1 MRAPKATM
9 RLLPALLLVLLAV
22 LPAYVGSLWTGVA
35 GLALAS
41 DATGAKPGG
50 TAEAPETGAN
60 AAAGSATA
68 TPAAPA
74 SNSNAAA
81 PSAPATPAAP
91 APSTSATTAASASGT
106 AAPAAPESGAA
117 TTDTGSAA
125 ADSSTFDPLTLTKSE
140 IDVLRQLAKRRDELD
155 ARAKALDDREALLKA
170 TEQKIAEQAKQM
182 QQLKAEY
189 EHMKTARD
197 DATEANLRRLVTVYE
212 SMKPEEAARIFET
225 MEGSVLLDVV
235 TRMGER
241 RLAPILAQ
249 MSPAKAQ
256 ALTIAMA
263 NRRTLIPAAQPQG

>member
-1 MRAPKATM
+1 MRPSKATL
-9 RLLPALLLVLLAV
+9 RFLPALVLVLLAA

-41 DATGAKPGG
+41 DAPAAKPDSTAAAPTTGQNAPAG
-50 TAEAPETGAN
+50 TTTSTPAAQTPSAAAAPPAQATADGAAAN
-60 AAAGSATA
+60 KDAAGSA
-68 TPAAPA
+68 AA
-74 SNSNAAA
+74 
-81 PSAPATPAAP
+81 
-91 APSTSATTAASASGT
+91 
-106 AAPAAPESGAA
+106 E
-117 TTDTGSAA
+117 
-125 ADSSTFDPLTLTKSE
+125 STFDPLTLTKAE

-170 TEQKIAEQAKQM
+170 TERKIAEEVKQM
-182 QQLKAEY
+182 QQMKAEY
-189 EHMKTARD
+189 EQAKTARD
-197 DATEANLRRLVTVYE
+197 DAVEANMRRLVTVYE

-225 MEGSVLLDVV
+225 MEGAVLLDVV

-263 NRRTLIPAAQPQG
+263 NRRTLIPPAPQG

>member
-1 MRAPKATM
+1 MRAKATM
-9 RLLPALLLVLLAV
+9 RFLPLLMLVLLAV

-35 GLALAS
+35 SLALAS
-41 DATGAKPGG
+41 EATAAKPDTAAAPTSGAAAAKESAPAAPAAATPATPTTTAAAATGA
-50 TAEAPETGAN
+50 TAPSE
-60 AAAGSATA
+60 SATA
-68 TPAAPA
+68 TKDGADT
-74 SNSNAAA
+74 
-81 PSAPATPAAP
+81 AT
-91 APSTSATTAASASGT
+91 
-106 AAPAAPESGAA
+106 ES
-117 TTDTGSAA
+117 
-125 ADSSTFDPLTLTKSE
+125 SSFDPLTLTKSE

-189 EHMKTARD
+189 EQMKTARD
-197 DATEANLRRLVTVYE
+197 DAAEANLRRLVTVYE

>member
-41 DATGAKPGG
+41 DATGAKPD
-50 TAEAPETGAN
+50 AAAAAPASGPN
-60 AAAGSATA
+60 AAAGPASA
-68 TPAAPA
+68 TPAAPT
-74 SNSNAAA
+74 
-81 PSAPATPAAP
+81 PSA
-91 APSTSATTAASASGT
+91 STTAASTSGT

-117 TTDTGSAA
+117 TNDTGNAA

-189 EHMKTARD
+189 EQMKTARD
-197 DATEANLRRLVTVYE
+197 DAAEANLRRLVTVYE

-263 NRRTLIPAAQPQG
+263 NRRTLIPPAPPQG